1 MCYNESM
8 SSIFS
13 EKTLGGLATF
23 RKWLFR
29 SAVAAI
35 ILGVVLGVIFI
46 LTANSLESAEAF
58 GKTFGTMICI
68 GIMLIF
74 LNACSK
80 LIESRRAVSQ
90 VFAIIGGVSSLL
102 WVVFAILSIWLPQ
115 PCTSIFSD
123 CSSSTAVTA
132 VSKICSVFAYLSLFG
147 VICGAILNMYEGKR
161 RDVILPLKIT
171 AAVLAGYLFI
181 YCTIITIIGKVTN
194 ERLAALAGFAAIVWF
209 VVWIIAAVMS
219 SGEKKKEYGSYT
231 LKRSGVMNPTPEE
244 EKSAKKEAPAAKKS
258 DDELRA
264 EIEEQVR
271 REMIE
276 KEVRARMEKEL
287 GDKKED

>member
-1 MCYNESM
+1 M
-8 SSIFS
+8 
-13 EKTLGGLATF
+13 
-23 RKWLFR
+23 
-29 SAVAAI
+29 
-35 ILGVVLGVIFI
+35 
-46 LTANSLESAEAF
+46 
-58 GKTFGTMICI
+58 
-68 GIMLIF
+68 
-74 LNACSK
+74 
-80 LIESRRAVSQ
+80 
-90 VFAIIGGVSSLL
+90 
-102 WVVFAILSIWLPQ
+102 
-115 PCTSIFSD
+115 
-123 CSSSTAVTA
+123 
-132 VSKICSVFAYLSLFG
+132 
-147 VICGAILNMYEGKR
+147 
-161 RDVILPLKIT
+161 ILPLKIT

-181 YCTIITIIGKVTN
+181 YCTIITIIGRVTN

-209 VVWIIAAVMS
+209 VVWVIAAVMS

-287 GDKKED
+287 GNKKED